1 MAAVVPIKRT
11 EPLAADIVIG
21 APVRAQTWREL
32 GMLLH
37 WLRGHGTQI
46 IPAHAPQMVLVA
58 GAQTLH
64 YRVKPQGLAIAR
76 VWVISLRQENVAPR
90 AQCTITLPGGSVLTV
105 HPRNEFSESRGTLIF
120 ETVTKSSARADL
132 TLTMQRV
139 SGTAQVTVESL
150 CCFELPRAVLTLDAT
165 DLGVDFETL
174 RPGAAI
180 IDSTNRGLG
189 AVAENLTHAV
199 SSPRRHLHEQCFA
212 PIVSDPGGA
221 ANPTAWVDLFPLALP
236 VSPRRVVQGDT
247 TYTATWDAWCSVSN
261 GTTTFEVRIKPGSG
275 GSAVLTCTG
284 ATGGTTPAWLGTST
298 ISLLCED
305 PTTVDG
311 VPAGGLETVQYAV
324 RRTAGSGT
332 VTLRSVAAWE
342 E

>member
-132 TLTMQRV
+132 TLTCN
-139 SGTAQVTVESL
+139 A
-150 CCFELPRAVLTLDAT
+150 
-165 DLGVDFETL
+165 
-174 RPGAAI
+174 
-180 IDSTNRGLG
+180 
-189 AVAENLTHAV
+189 
-199 SSPRRHLHEQCFA
+199 
-212 PIVSDPGGA
+212 
-221 ANPTAWVDLFPLALP
+221 
-236 VSPRRVVQGDT
+236 
-247 TYTATWDAWCSVSN
+247 
-261 GTTTFEVRIKPGSG
+261 
-275 GSAVLTCTG
+275 
-284 ATGGTTPAWLGTST
+284 
-298 ISLLCED
+298 
-305 PTTVDG
+305 
-311 VPAGGLETVQYAV
+311 
-324 RRTAGSGT
+324 
-332 VTLRSVAAWE
+332 
-342 E
+342 